1 MSFFNIKNK
10 VKLRKEKNGT
20 VLFDIENEKVYV
32 LNSTA
37 EEIINKIKEGKSL
50 EEIIKELKEEYQDP
64 ENKIEDD
71 VRKFIDNLRE
81 AGILVDSKLS
91 QFPIFL

>member
-81 AGILVDSKLS
+81 AGILVDSK
-91 QFPIFL
+91 

>member
-37 EEIINKIKEGKSL
+37 EEIINKIKEGKLL

-81 AGILVDSKLS
+81 AGILVDSK
-91 QFPIFL
+91 